1 MESKNYKR
9 TLAGSVGAGMGAL
22 FNGSGRTYYI
32 IEHKTST
39 KYHQA
44 GESQK
49 IIIDQAEL
57 GRAGSCQIRFDESCE
72 TVSRRH
78 AAIVRDGQNWKLI
91 HLGSNPTL
99 INGRPISGS
108 YYLQSGD
115 EIQLSVGGPRMGFIV
130 PQGRQ
135 ALTSSIGMTERM
147 NLFRQQALRPY
158 KTALITMAV
167 LFALAV
173 SGLGY
178 WNYTLGQENNE
189 LRSQLDTQMA
199 RLETLSSKADSLAN
213 LDKELNA
220 QLETASPEEAQ
231 QIRDRIV
238 VVRRQMS
245 SVASQMGS
253 VASNAMGIAKASKEA
268 IGGVDDELREE
279 MVSKAEEAQKK
290 ENEIKVI
297 VSKSITIDKAA
308 AVPNGASFSLEDYHK
323 HIYSLKVDRIDVE
336 YNGQAIDHGIGL
348 SSIVCGTGFMRNDGT
363 FVTDRQN
370 VEPWLYS
377 GGWKESWRHELAQY
391 KAIGCDIIIH
401 YKAYSQRGTGRSL
414 SFTNSEFLV
423 DRSGDVQQTIEI
435 TKTTRHWI
443 SVYGIVVPWVQKNK
457 TVNTSVYTPKSLSY
471 AEIHLG
477 GAGIPCNSKAAM
489 NLKGG
494 DEIKMVGFIGNTNI
508 HNLVPQTFNGH
519 VQQAAGSG
527 TINLQT
533 STNNR
538 GYYGS
543 PAFAKTENGY
553 ECIGIYTGA
562 VGGQDRLVPAY
573 NIQ

>member
-1 MESKNYKR
+1 MDSKSYKR

-32 IEHKTST
+32 LEHKTSS

-49 IIIDQAEL
+49 IIVDQAEL
-57 GRAGSCQIRFDESCE
+57 GRSGSCQVRFDESCE

-99 INGRPISGS
+99 VNGRPVSGS

-115 EIQLSVGGPRMGFIV
+115 EIQLSVGGPRMGFII

-147 NLFRQQALRPY
+147 NLFRKQALRPY
-158 KTALITMAV
+158 KTALITLAV
-167 LFALAV
+167 LFVLAV
-173 SGLGY
+173 GGLGY
-178 WNYTLGQENNE
+178 WNYSLGQENKE
-189 LRSQLDTQMA
+189 LQSQLDNQLL
-199 RLETLSSKADSLAN
+199 RLEQLSNKADSLSN

-231 QIRDRIV
+231 QIREKIV
-238 VVRRQMS
+238 VVRRQLS
-245 SVASQMGS
+245 SVANSMGNVAQTARS
-253 VASNAMGIAKASKEA
+253 IANASNNA
-268 IGGVDDELREE
+268 IDGLTEDQKTQMAG
-279 MVSKAEEAQKK
+279 KAEEAQKK
-290 ENEIKVI
+290 ESEIMDIISKPV
-297 VSKSITIDKAA
+297 VSETPAPAKT
-308 AVPNGASFSLEDYHK
+308 GASFSLEDYHK

-348 SSIVCGTGFMRNDGT
+348 SNIVCGTGFMRNDGT
-363 FVTDRQN
+363 FITDRQN

-377 GGWKESWRHELAQY
+377 GGWKESWRYELAQY

-401 YKAYSQRGTGRSL
+401 YKAYSQKGTGRSL

-423 DRSGDVQQTIEI
+423 DRSGDIQQTIEI

-443 SVYGIVVPWVQKNK
+443 NVYGIAVPWVQKNK

-477 GAGIPCNSKAAM
+477 GAGIPCNRSAAM
-489 NLKGG
+489 SLKGG

-543 PAFAKTENGY
+543 PAFVKTANGY